1 MRLLAALPRL
11 WSFAGLALALLFLPA
26 AAMAAAPTQS
36 FLQPMSATAQEQS
49 AHLMRVIAVTM
60 IVILPVLIGVPLIL
74 WRYRLR
80 GAKAKY
86 TPEWDYSGKLEW
98 VLWGVPVLVIIVLA
112 AWLWSFTSRLDPY
125 EPVGQEPLQVQA
137 IGLDWKWVFIYP
149 EEGIATVDEL
159 ALPVGRPVE
168 LTLTTDTVMQSMLIA
183 PLTGQIYAMPGM
195 TTKLNFAATRTGT
208 AEGENTQ
215 FNGDSFGRQKFMV
228 KALQPG
234 QYGAWLSAVRGAPV
248 LDDATYRVLRR
259 RSVLAGA
266 RTDLGLSKQ
275 AIPIYFS
282 APDRSLFDRIV
293 AKYQLSGDSSAVPAL
308 GGTGLPP
315 KGGVSSR

>member
-1 MRLLAALPRL
+1 MSLLNPLSRLCAFTGVGLAHMSIPGAALAA
-11 WSFAGLALALLFLPA
+11 SNV
-26 AAMAAAPTQS
+26 QS
-36 FLQPMSATAQEQS
+36 FLQPMSGTAAAQS
-49 AHLMRVIAVTM
+49 THLLQVIGITM

-80 GAKAKY
+80 GAEGKY
-86 TPEWDYSGKLEW
+86 APEWDYSGKLEW
-98 VLWGVPVLVIIVLA
+98 LLWGVPVLVIIVLA
-112 AWLWSFTSRLDPY
+112 GWLWSSALKLDPY
-125 EPVGQEPLQVQA
+125 KPVGTDPLQVQA
-137 IGLDWKWVFIYP
+137 IGLDWKWVFLYP

-159 ALPVGRPVE
+159 AIPVGRPVE

-215 FNGDSFGRQKFMV
+215 FNGTSFGRQKFTV
-228 KALQPG
+228 RALQPD
-234 QYGAWLSAVRGAPV
+234 QYGAWLAKVQGAPA

-266 RTDLGLSKQ
+266 RADLGLSKQ
-275 AIPIYFS
+275 AIPLYFS

-293 AKYQLSGDSSAVPAL
+293 AKYHLSGKGDTTSAL

-315 KGGVSSR
+315 QGGAGNR